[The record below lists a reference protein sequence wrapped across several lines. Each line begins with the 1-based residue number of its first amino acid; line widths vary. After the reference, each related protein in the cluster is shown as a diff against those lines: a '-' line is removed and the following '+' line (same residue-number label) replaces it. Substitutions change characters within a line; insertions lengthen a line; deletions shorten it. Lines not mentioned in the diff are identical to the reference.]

1 MKPTGIVRRIDDLG
15 RVVMPKELRRTLRIR
30 EGDPLE
36 IFVSGDSVM
45 LKKYSPATGEIGEAA
60 KDYAKT
66 LAEVTGHIAL
76 VADTDAFVAVAGTP
90 QREWLGRP
98 LPDNWLEASQK
109 SPSGIFEDMDE
120 EMNNSRFVAFSSI
133 VVNDETVGLV
143 VLLSKDSAS
152 LGDLELKLVDTAAK
166 FIGKQTR

>member
-45 LKKYSPATGEIGEAA
+45 LKKYSPATGEIAEAA

-66 LAEVTGHIAL
+66 LAEITGHIAL
-76 VADTDAFVAVAGTP
+76 VADKEAFVAVAGSP
-90 QREWLGRP
+90 QRDWLGKP
-98 LPDNWLEASQK
+98 IPDNWLEEIKK
-109 SPSGIFEDMDE
+109 SPSGLFQDNEDDL
-120 EMNNSRFVAFSSI
+120 RFAAFSSI

-143 VLLSKDSAS
+143 VLLSKDSTY
-152 LGDLELKLVDTAAK
+152 LGDLELKLVETAAT

>member
-60 KDYAKT
+60 KDYVRT

-76 VADTDAFVAVAGTP
+76 VADKEAIIAVAGAS
-90 QREWLGRP
+90 QRDWLGKP
-98 LPDNWLEASQK
+98 VPDNWVQAIQK
-109 SPSGIFEDMDE
+109 SPSGVFEDKDGE
-120 EMNNSRFVAFSSI
+120 INAALSRI
-133 VVNDETVGLV
+133 VVKDETVGLV
-143 VLLSKDSAS
+143 ILLSKGLAAQ
-152 LGDLELKLVDTAAK
+152 LGDLELKLVETAAT